1 MAEEVLSTRV
11 AAKMPIEEVQRWLKT
26 DALNGLSEMDV
37 RARSALHGFN
47 ELLVEEKEP
56 VYKKYIDQFKNPLI
70 LLLLASAAI
79 SVLTGQLDDAV
90 SITVAILIVVT
101 VAFVQEY
108 RSEKSL
114 EELNKLVPHVCS
126 CIRDSCERQIFARD
140 LVPGDVVTLNSGDRV
155 PADIRLFE
163 AVELEI
169 DESSFTGE
177 TVPARKWTSQSTVG
191 LDLKSVND
199 LKNIVFMGTLVQR
212 GRGKGIV
219 IGTGHNSE
227 FGDVFGL
234 MKAEASP
241 KTPLQK
247 SMDHLGKQL
256 SFYSFAIII
265 FIFLIG
271 VICGRKP
278 LEMFTIAVSLAVAAI
293 PEGLPIVVTVT
304 LALGVTRMARRRV
317 IVKKL
322 PTVETLG
329 CVSVIC
335 CDKTGT
341 LTKNEM
347 TAVHVIASDGTE
359 AEVFG
364 VGYSD
369 AGGLCTVRNGE
380 AVIGNS
386 HPSISRI
393 IQIGC
398 VCNSSTVVN
407 GELRGQPTEGAL
419 IVLAK
424 KAKLFH
430 VREEYKI
437 TEEMPFSSE
446 TKWMAV
452 RCYCAAT
459 SSPAVYYV
467 KGATDRILAMCSTY
481 LKNGQTK
488 QLDLASVEIFQNDA
502 KRMASGGL
510 RVIAFAQGLTMGD
523 LVYVGMVGLLD
534 PPRAGVRES
543 VETVRSTGVQ
553 VKMITGDALETAT
566 AVAERLCLCDSGNNF
581 ALSGEQL
588 DQMNTVDL
596 ERVIG
601 NVSIFYRASPKH
613 KLKIVKSLQDLGH
626 VVAMTGDG
634 VNDAV
639 ALKKA
644 DIGIAMGTTG
654 TDVSKE
660 AADMILITDD
670 FSSIRSKSID
680 CCSCICNR
688 RRQRDFQQHTQFCSI
703 STEHVRTSRILFDCS
718 IAALSLIAL
727 STVFQLP
734 NPLNAM
740 QILWINIIMDGPPA
754 QSLGVEPV
762 DKEIISQPPRN
773 VQEPMLTKSVISSIV
788 LSSLTIITGTM
799 WIFIDQLSD
808 NKITPRDT
816 TMTFTLFVFFDMWNA
831 LSCRSQK
838 LISDVGFFRNR
849 MFLISVFGSIV
860 GQFLVIYLP
869 ALQAIFQTEAL
880 HFQDIV
886 LLVALSST
894 VFFVSE
900 AKKLAETFISRA
912 WNLHDPFAA
921 CSPTLHL

>member
-1 MAEEVLSTRV
+1 MTMAEEVLSTRV
-11 AAKMPIEEVQRWLKT
+11 AAKLPIEEVQRWLKT
-26 DALNGLSEMDV
+26 DALNGLNEADV
-37 RARSALHGFN
+37 RTRSVLHGFN

-56 VYKKYIDQFKNPLI
+56 IYKKYIDQFKNPLI
-70 LLLLASAAI
+70 VLLLASAAI

-90 SITVAILIVVT
+90 SIAVAILIVVT

-114 EELNKLVPHVCS
+114 EELSKLVPHVCS

-163 AVELEI
+163 VRRRLAVELQI

-177 TVPARKWTSQSTVG
+177 TVPARKSTSQSTVG
-191 LDLKSVND
+191 LDLKSLND
-199 LKNIVFMGTLVQR
+199 LKNIAFMGTLVQR

-219 IGTGHNSE
+219 IGTGQNSE

-271 VICGRKP
+271 VICGHKP

-359 AEVFG
+359 AEVSG
-364 VGYSD
+364 VGYLD
-369 AGGLCTVRNGE
+369 AGGLCTVRGE

-386 HPSISRI
+386 HPQISRI

-452 RCYCAAT
+452 RCYSAT
-459 SSPAVYYV
+459 TNSPAVYYV
-467 KGATDRILAMCSTY
+467 KGASDRVLAMCSSY

-488 QLDLASVEIFQNDA
+488 LLDSASVEAFKNDA
-502 KRMASGGL
+502 KRMASSGL
-510 RVIAFAQGLTMGD
+510 RVIAFAEGVAMSD
-523 LVYVGMVGLLD
+523 LIYVGMVGLLD

-566 AVAERLCLCDSGNNF
+566 AVAQRLCLCESGNNF
-581 ALSGEQL
+581 ALSGEDL

-660 AADMILITDD
+660 AADMILIADD
-670 FSSIRSKSID
+670 FSSIRAAIEEGKGIFNN
-680 CCSCICNR
+680 IRNFVR
-688 RRQRDFQQHTQFCSI
+688 FQL
-703 STEHVRTSRILFDCS
+703 STS

-773 VQEPMLTKSVISSIV
+773 VQEPMLTKSVISSIL
-788 LSSLTIITGTM
+788 LSSFTIITGTM

-838 LISDVGFFRNR
+838 LIMDVGFFRNR

-900 AKKLAETFISRA
+900 GKKLAESFVCRRL
-912 WNLHDPFAA
+912 NLHDPFAFP
-921 CSPTLHL
+921 CGQTLQL

>member
-11 AAKMPIEEVQRWLKT
+11 AAKLPIEEVQRWLKT
-26 DALNGLSEMDV
+26 DALNGLNEADV
-37 RARSALHGFN
+37 RTRSVLHGFN

-56 VYKKYIDQFKNPLI
+56 IYKKYIDQFKNPLI
-70 LLLLASAAI
+70 VLLLASAAI

-90 SITVAILIVVT
+90 SIAVAILIVVT
-101 VAFVQEY
+101 VAFVQ
-108 RSEKSL
+108 
-114 EELNKLVPHVCS
+114 
-126 CIRDSCERQIFARD
+126 
-140 LVPGDVVTLNSGDRV
+140 
-155 PADIRLFE
+155 
-163 AVELEI
+163 AVELQI

-177 TVPARKWTSQSTVG
+177 TVPARKSTSQSTVG
-191 LDLKSVND
+191 LDLKSLND
-199 LKNIVFMGTLVQR
+199 LKNIAFMGTLVQR
-212 GRGKGIV
+212 GRGKGI
-219 IGTGHNSE
+219 
-227 FGDVFGL
+227 
-234 MKAEASP
+234 SP

-271 VICGRKP
+271 VICGHKP
-278 LEMFTIAVSLAVAAI
+278 LEMFTIA
-293 PEGLPIVVTVT
+293 
-304 LALGVTRMARRRV
+304 
-317 IVKKL
+317 
-322 PTVETLG
+322 
-329 CVSVIC
+329 
-335 CDKTGT
+335 
-341 LTKNEM
+341 
-347 TAVHVIASDGTE
+347 
-359 AEVFG
+359 
-364 VGYSD
+364 
-369 AGGLCTVRNGE
+369 
-380 AVIGNS
+380 
-386 HPSISRI
+386 
-393 IQIGC
+393 IGC

-452 RCYCAAT
+452 RCYSAT
-459 SSPAVYYV
+459 TNSPAVYYV
-467 KGATDRILAMCSTY
+467 KGASDRVLAMCSSY

-488 QLDLASVEIFQNDA
+488 LLDSASVEAFKNDA
-502 KRMASGGL
+502 KRMASSGL
-510 RVIAFAQGLTMGD
+510 RVIAFAEGVAMSD
-523 LVYVGMVGLLD
+523 LIYVGMVGLLD

-566 AVAERLCLCDSGNNF
+566 AVAQRLCLCESGNNF
-581 ALSGEQL
+581 ALSGEDL

-654 TDVSKE
+654 TDKHRCTF
-660 AADMILITDD
+660 ADRLV
-670 FSSIRSKSID
+670 
-680 CCSCICNR
+680 NR
-688 RRQRDFQQHTQFCSI
+688 I
-703 STEHVRTSRILFDCS
+703 S
-718 IAALSLIAL
+718 IAESAERYANSLDKHHHGR
-727 STVFQLP
+727 STS
-734 NPLNAM
+734 A
-740 QILWINIIMDGPPA
+740 
-754 QSLGVEPV
+754 EPV

-773 VQEPMLTKSVISSIV
+773 VQEPMLTKSVISSIL
-788 LSSLTIITGTM
+788 LSSFTIITGTM

-838 LISDVGFFRNR
+838 LIMDVGFFRNR

-880 HFQDIV
+880 HFQV

-900 AKKLAETFISRA
+900 GKKLAESFVCRRL
-912 WNLHDPFAA
+912 NLHDPFAA
-921 CSPTLHL
+921 CGQTLQL